1 MTEAE
6 KKALLQKKV
15 QHKRA
20 EEELAALEAND
31 MTAAFAALQEA
42 EELER
47 KAEAMGGSGETEET
61 KKKKVA
67 EEEAK
72 KK

>member
-6 KKALLQKKV
+6 KKAMFHEKV

-31 MTAAFAALQEA
+31 MKAAFAALQEA
-42 EELER
+42 EELEC
-47 KAEAMGGSGETEET
+47 KEEVMGESGETEEY
-61 KKKKVA
+61 KKKKLL
-67 EEEAK
+67 EEKAK

>member
-1 MTEAE
+1 MRLAQMTEAE

-31 MTAAFAALQEA
+31 MTAAFAAL
-42 EELER
+42 
-47 KAEAMGGSGETEET
+47 
-61 KKKKVA
+61 
-67 EEEAK
+67 
-72 KK
+72 